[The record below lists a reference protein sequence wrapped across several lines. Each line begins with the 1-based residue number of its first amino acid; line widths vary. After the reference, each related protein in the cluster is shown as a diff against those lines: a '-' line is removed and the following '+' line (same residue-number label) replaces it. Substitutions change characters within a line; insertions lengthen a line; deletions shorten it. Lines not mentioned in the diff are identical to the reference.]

1 LKRLLRRI
9 EALAPA
15 ARRVLEAA
23 SVVGET
29 FAAAA
34 VAAGA
39 QCAVEDVEAV
49 CAELVVQQHFLADSV
64 LTAWPD
70 GTSGGS
76 YGFRHVL
83 YQQGIYEQ
91 LGATRR
97 IQLHRRIAG
106 RLATAYGARAGELAA
121 QLALHCERGGET
133 SQAVHYWQQ
142 AAENA
147 ARRNAHHDAIAIL
160 TKGLA
165 LLATLPESPERA
177 QQELSLQLALG
188 ELLRPTKGA
197 GTPEVGTVYSRAY
210 TLCQQTGERP
220 LLAQVLWGLAQ
231 FQMSRGQV
239 ATAGE
244 LAQQLLDLAQQQPD
258 TGYVVEGHFLMGT
271 MAFYRGTFSP
281 PGPIWSRARAS
292 LTPCRLPPRP
302 SVVAWCVESSRAPRW
317 RGCSGR

>member
-1 LKRLLRRI
+1 MTGRLGGPVAAPLLEFVAARTDGNALFMVTIVEHLVQQGVVGRQEGQGTLREGTEAPEASLPEGLRAMLRRRI
-9 EALAPA
+9 EALAPE

-49 CAELVVQQHFLADSV
+49 CEELVVQQHFLDDSG

-83 YQQGIYEQ
+83 YQQVLYER

-97 IQLHRRIAG
+97 MQLHRRIG
-106 RLATAYGARAGELAA
+106 IRLETAYGARAGELAA
-121 QLALHCERGGET
+121 QLALHFERGGET
-133 SQAVHYWQQ
+133 SQAVSYWQQ
-142 AAENA
+142 AGDNA
-147 ARRNAHHDAIAIL
+147 ARRNAHHDAVAIL

-177 QQELSLQLALG
+177 
-188 ELLRPTKGA
+188 R
-197 GTPEVGTVYSRAY
+197 
-210 TLCQQTGERP
+210 
-220 LLAQVLWGLAQ
+220 
-231 FQMSRGQV
+231 
-239 ATAGE
+239 
-244 LAQQLLDLAQQQPD
+244 
-258 TGYVVEGHFLMGT
+258 H
-271 MAFYRGTFSP
+271 
-281 PGPIWSRARAS
+281 
-292 LTPCRLPPRP
+292 
-302 SVVAWCVESSRAPRW
+302 
-317 RGCSGR
+317 